1 MFLPLSEKID
11 NQKLIDGYDQI
22 KKDYLSFR
30 DNYFFDYSHAAELTL
45 IPSSVDPNT
54 VVLPKSTG
62 YFWQVC
68 PLIYAKKILPIV
80 PLEVQECF
88 TTKLIMSFDVKPVLA
103 VFSILE
109 PNSEIDPH
117 IDTDDQIVL
126 HNHNIPVCQR
136 ETSVVKYHFSLD
148 IPDEGECALQVLNE
162 KRILKNK
169 DLNPFDETSTHFA
182 YNRSSKKRGAL
193 IISYLRNEIYNY

>member
-1 MFLPLSEKID
+1 MFLPLSEKIE

-30 DNYFFDYSHAAELTL
+30 DNYFFDYSHATELTL
-45 IPSSVDPNT
+45 TPSSVDPNT
-54 VVLPKSTG
+54 VALPKSTG

-68 PLIYAKKILPIV
+68 PLIYAKKVLSIIPF
-80 PLEVQECF
+80 EVQECF

-103 VFSILE
+103 VFSMLE
-109 PNSEIDPH
+109 PNSEMNPH

-126 HNHNIPVCQR
+126 HTHNIPVCQR

-148 IPDEGECALQVLNE
+148 IPDSGECALQVLNE

-182 YNRSSKKRGAL
+182 YNRSNKKRGAL